1 MPNFKML
8 QSVFTQAAAL
18 GVLIPNELKNL
29 HDVLNEFVTVA
40 DGLVTSADNT
50 GCCDELTVV
59 DAVKVAAL
67 SKVVNSFRDQICELN
82 QPSIEVSLSIFDRHG
97 EPYASRV
104 VNLAAAGVS
113 DVVDHA
119 AQAVLLHR
127 AGKNMGSVMDE
138 LESALVVYDVI
149 PDEGDWPLSGSTAN
163 VRIDLE
169 SIDIATGP
177 VYGGATAASGKRALV
192 DRSMLRGAPVHH
204 MCVAYPGGGK
214 FGIPP
219 EATRDGA
226 ERLIRE
232 LGMVPMNLVVETQE
246 LGPDTLPGG
255 CLTVSLPGNAVLVGE
270 ISDVMKYAAEHWD
283 LRFRSL
289 HPAEQSE
296 VVDRMVRT
304 VCADR

>member
-1 MPNFKML
+1 MPNFTML
-8 QSVFTQAAAL
+8 KSVFTQAAAL

-29 HDVLNEFVTVA
+29 PDVLNEFVTVA
-40 DGLVTSADNT
+40 DGLVTSAENT

-138 LESALVVYDVI
+138 LESALVVHDVI

-169 SIDIATGP
+169 SIDGATGP

-192 DRSMLRGAPVHH
+192 DRSMLLGAPVHH

-226 ERLIRE
+226 ECLIRK

>member
-1 MPNFKML
+1 MPNFIML

-18 GVLIPNELKNL
+18 GILIPDELKKL
-29 HDVLNEFVTVA
+29 PGLLDEFISIA
-40 DGLVTSADNT
+40 DGLITSADGT

-59 DAVKVAAL
+59 DAAKVTEL
-67 SKVVNSFRDQICELN
+67 SQVVSSLRDDISTPNL
-82 QPSIEVSLSIFDRHG
+82 PSIGVSLSIFDCHG

-149 PDEGDWPLSGSTAN
+149 PEEGDWPLSGCTAN
-163 VRIDLE
+163 VSIGLE
-169 SIDIATGP
+169 SIDIETGP
-177 VYGGATAASGKRALV
+177 VYGGATASSGKNALV

-204 MCVAYPGGGK
+204 ISVAYPGGGK
-214 FGIPP
+214 LGIPP
-219 EATRDGA
+219 EATQDGA

-232 LGMVPMNLVVETQE
+232 LGLVPLNLVVETQE
-246 LGPDTLPGG
+246 LGTD
-255 CLTVSLPGNAVLVGE
+255 CVADVRLTVSLPGSAVLIGE
-270 ISDVMKYAAEHWD
+270 ISDVVKYAAEHWD

-296 VVDRMVRT
+296 LVDRMVRT
-304 VCADR
+304 VGANR

>member
-29 HDVLNEFVTVA
+29 PDTLNEFVTVA
-40 DGLVTSADNT
+40 DGLVNSADNT

-59 DAVKVAAL
+59 DAVRVTAL
-67 SKVVNSFRDQICELN
+67 SKVVNSFRDEICELS
-82 QPSIEVSLSIFDRHG
+82 QPSVEVSLSVFDRHG

-104 VNLAAAGVS
+104 LYLAAAGVT
-113 DVVDHA
+113 DIVDHA
-119 AQAVLLHR
+119 AQAVQLHR

-204 MCVAYPGGGK
+204 MYVAYPGGGK

-246 LGPDTLPGG
+246 LGPDKLPEVS
-255 CLTVSLPGNAVLVGE
+255 LTVSLPGNAVLIGD
-270 ISDVMKYAAEHWD
+270 ISDVVIYAAEHWD